1 MTATRRMS
9 LSVLVPSAISR
20 STTCGET
27 CWPNRL
33 VMRSRAVAA
42 LMLASNCR
50 RNCMPDRARQH
61 AADQDDQAAGGVIED
76 AGLGIV
82 AAG

>member
-9 LSVLVPSAISR
+9 LCAPGPSAINR

-42 LMLASNCR
+42 MMLAANCR
-50 RNCMPDRARQH
+50 RNCTATAPASMPQINTITLRT
-61 AADQDDQAAGGVIED
+61 E
-76 AGLGIV
+76 
-82 AAG
+82 